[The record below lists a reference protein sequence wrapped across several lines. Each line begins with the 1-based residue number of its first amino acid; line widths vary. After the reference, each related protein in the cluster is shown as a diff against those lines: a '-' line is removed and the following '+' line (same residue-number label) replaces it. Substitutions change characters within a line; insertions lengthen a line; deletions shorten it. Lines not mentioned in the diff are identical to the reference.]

1 MFLQTMMERNQPLVK
16 LGIAWQQEGIILP
29 DTYLVDLDTIV
40 ENARCIKQEAD
51 RYGVKNFFMLKQ
63 LGRNPLIAKAL
74 TDLGYEGA
82 VCVDFREALTMIR
95 SRIPLGNVGHLVQ
108 IPRAAL
114 GTILAAKPQ
123 IVTVYTLEKA
133 REISGVCA
141 RLGLTQKLML
151 RVIGEGDMLYPAQ
164 YGGFAL
170 DQLDQAASQI
180 EALPNVQIGG
190 VCSFPCFLYD
200 EAARDILPTPN
211 LRTVQTAAE
220 KLRAR
225 GYRDLMVNTP
235 SATCA
240 RSIPKIAAAGGTH
253 GEPGHGLTGTTPY
266 HAAHLDAPERP
277 AYLYVSEISH
287 TLGDNSYC
295 YGGGHYRRGHLQ
307 RALVGTCWKD
317 ARVVPVNQPDDAS
330 IDYHFELAGRCP
342 VSAAAVMAFR
352 TQFFVTRS
360 QVAVVRGLSAGRPE
374 LAGLFTSLG
383 EPLREQGKEV

>member
-1 MFLQTMMERNQPLVK
+1 MFLQTVIERNQPLVK
-16 LGIAWQQEGIILP
+16 LGIAWQQEGVILP

-51 RYGVKNFFMLKQ
+51 RYGVRNFFMLKQ
-63 LGRNPLIAKAL
+63 LGRNPMVARAL

-82 VCVDFREALTMIR
+82 VCVDFREALAMIDHG
-95 SRIPLGNVGHLVQ
+95 IPLGNVGHLVQ

-114 GTILAAKPQ
+114 QTILAARPQ

-133 REISGVCA
+133 REISDVCT

-164 YGGFAL
+164 YGGFGL

-200 EAARDILPTPN
+200 ETARDILPTQN
-211 LRTVQTAAE
+211 LQTVLTAAQ

-225 GYRDLMVNTP
+225 GYQDLMVNTP
-235 SATCA
+235 SATCV
-240 RSIPKIAAAGGTH
+240 RSIPRIAAAGGTH

-287 TLGDNSYC
+287 TLGDSSYC
-295 YGGGHYRRGHLQ
+295 YGGGHYRRSHMQ
-307 RALVGTCWKD
+307 RALVGTCWDD
-317 ARVVPVNQPDDAS
+317 ARVVPVTQPDDAS
-330 IDYHFELAGRCP
+330 IDYHFELKGRCP
-342 VSAAAVMAFR
+342 VSSAVVMAFR

-360 QVAVVRGLSAGRPE
+360 HVAVVRGLASGHPQ
-374 LAGLFTSLG
+374 LAGLYTAMG
-383 EPLREQGKEV
+383 ERLK